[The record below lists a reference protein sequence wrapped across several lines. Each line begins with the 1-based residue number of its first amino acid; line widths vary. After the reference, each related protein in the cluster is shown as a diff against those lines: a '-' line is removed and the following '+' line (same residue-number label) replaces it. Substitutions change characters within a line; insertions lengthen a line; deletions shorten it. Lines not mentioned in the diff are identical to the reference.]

1 MPRKKRRRS
10 WGSIKS
16 VSKDKHILRWVEN
29 TPEGRKRCSRTVEC
43 TYKEACFELSRLEVE
58 RSDDRPVPTIGD
70 AYRMWYVPWLDRR
83 VSDGLAKDNTRN
95 AYTISWKNVV
105 GPEWDGTPVDN
116 IKPAA
121 VQKWLLTLSAGNA
134 NHAVVILRKVLDF
147 AVQYELA
154 ETNKFRLP
162 YEMPVRKASVRRT
175 GIYDLAKAEAV
186 LGKLHGSPVEA
197 PYIIACFGG
206 ARTGESLGVRSSEVS
221 LVESRGIKMAVVP
234 LVRRMEKSGDTPM
247 PDGDMKNPQSVRT
260 GVIPEPYGTLL
271 YDIAQQRIADSIEW
285 MADRGDGLP
294 FNTEAMKRLWEQAA
308 GADAIPFANLR
319 NSWRTFAKYEWGIDE
334 DTLEIL
340 MGHVIQTTT
349 GRHYLRPTVEQ
360 LADAVAKAMV
370 QSRAS

>member
-16 VSKDKHILRWVEN
+16 ISNDKHILRWVEN
-29 TPEGRKRCSRTVEC
+29 TPEGRKRRSTTVSC
-43 TYKEACFELSRLEVE
+43 TYKEACFQLSRLEVE
-58 RSDDRPVPTIGD
+58 HANDKPVPTIGD
-70 AYRMWYVPWLDRR
+70 AYRMWYIPWLDRR
-83 VSDGLAKDNTRN
+83 VADGLAKDNTRN

-105 GPEWDGTPVDN
+105 GPEWDGTPVDS

-121 VQKWLLTLSAGNA
+121 VQKWLLTLSVGNA

-162 YEMPVRKASVRRT
+162 YEMPVRKASVRREGT
-175 GIYDLAKAEAV
+175 YDLAKAETV
-186 LGKLHGSPVEA
+186 LARLHGTLVEA
-197 PYIIACFGG
+197 PYIIACFGS

-221 LVESRGIKMAVVP
+221 LVESRGIKMAVLP
-234 LVRRMEKSGDTPM
+234 LVRRMEKSGDAPM
-247 PDGDMKNPQSVRT
+247 PDGDMKTPQSVRT

-271 YDIAQQRIADSIEW
+271 YDIAQQRIADGIEW

-294 FNTEAMKRLWEQAA
+294 LNTEAMKRLWEQAA

-319 NSWRTFAKYEWGIDE
+319 NSWRTFAQYEWGVDE

-340 MGHVIQTTT
+340 MGHIIQTTT

-370 QSRAS
+370 QFQST

>member
-1 MPRKKRRRS
+1 M
-10 WGSIKS
+10 
-16 VSKDKHILRWVEN
+16 EN

-197 PYIIACFGG
+197 PYIIACFGS

-308 GADAIPFANLR
+308 GSDAIPFANLR